1 MDENRSKNLD
11 LPYDEY
17 TRFDLDE
24 MEDPECISEFRV
36 KKLKQFCGPRH
47 EKKLTFS
54 RHHETGLFHLRHV
67 QSTKGGRNA

>member
-1 MDENRSKNLD
+1 MNENRSKNLD

-47 EKKLTFS
+47 DVMKPDIIFRIRVVLIF
-54 RHHETGLFHLRHV
+54 
-67 QSTKGGRNA
+67 